1 MPGRIASVTAS
12 AVGVA
17 ALCVCA
23 GSAHAAF
30 AFEDIQ
36 LWTGAGENSAVLVID
51 WNDGKSAESI
61 AWGYRWTGSAT
72 GADMVEAVIRA
83 DDRLYGA
90 IASLSF
96 GMVTVGL
103 GYDLDADGFQ
113 TSPATAFDSDGF
125 AIIAPRD
132 GTVAADTDDH
142 YVEGWNT
149 GYWSY
154 WVADD
159 SPFGGSGLWGYAD
172 NGISIQMLAPNE
184 WHGLSFAPGFNGPEP
199 GEPAAAVPAPGA
211 AALLA
216 LMGFASPRRRVR

>member
-1 MPGRIASVTAS
+1 MPAQSASVAAS
-12 AVGVA
+12 AVGVVA
-17 ALCVCA
+17 VCLCA
-23 GSAHAAF
+23 GSAAASF

-36 LWTGAGENSAVLVID
+36 LWTGSGENVAALVID

-96 GMVTVGL
+96 GIATIGL
-103 GYDLDADGFQ
+103 GYDLDGDGFQ
-113 TSPATAFDSDGF
+113 TNPATAFDADGY

-132 GTVAADTDDH
+132 GTLPADADDH
-142 YVEGWNT
+142 YIEGWNT

-154 WVADD
+154 WVASD
-159 SPFGGSGLWGYAD
+159 SPFGGSGLWGYAND
-172 NGISIQMLAPNE
+172 GLSGQLAGDGE

-199 GEPAAAVPAPGA
+199 GDPVAALPAPGA
-211 AALLA
+211 LALLA
-216 LMGFASPRRRVR
+216 VFGIASPRRRAR